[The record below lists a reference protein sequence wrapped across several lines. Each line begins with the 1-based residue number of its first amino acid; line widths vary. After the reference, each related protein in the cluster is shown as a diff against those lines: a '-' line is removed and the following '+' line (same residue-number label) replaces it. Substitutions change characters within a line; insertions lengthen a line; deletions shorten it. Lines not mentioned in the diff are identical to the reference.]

1 MLPVRASVDRLQ
13 LTAFRN
19 HAALCLVT
27 EGKSVALTGL
37 NGAGKTNVLEAL
49 SLLTPGRGL
58 RRAVLTDIVPVQ
70 TPQQGWTVFAHVESI
85 SGAAQLGTGLVLT
98 PEGMS
103 RRSRIDGA
111 TVSSPAAFCEHVRVS
126 WLTPAMDGLFMG
138 AAGDRRRFLDRLV
151 LSVDPE
157 HGSRVSKFDRALRAR
172 NKLLEVSSPDARWL
186 DGLEHEIAEL
196 GVAVAAARAETVA
209 RLQGLIAES
218 RDTASPFPWASVRLE
233 GWIERAVLEEPA
245 SVVEERYQ
253 ASLRE
258 RRSRDAAAGR
268 ATDGPHISDLLI
280 FYGQKDIAAAQCSTG
295 EQKALLLGLIL
306 AHARLVGRLSGMM
319 PLLLLDEVVAH
330 LDPERRLALYD
341 ALEQMNA
348 QAWLTGAD
356 PAAFRQLEGH
366 MALFGIV
373 PGLATRHI

>member
-1 MLPVRASVDRLQ
+1 
-13 LTAFRN
+13 
-19 HAALCLVT
+19 VT

-70 TPQQGWTVFAHVESI
+70 TPQQGWTVFAQVESI

-98 PEGMS
+98 PEGMP

-111 TVSSPAAFCEHVRVS
+111 PVSSPAAFCEHVRVS
-126 WLTPAMDGLFMG
+126 WLTPAMDSLFMG

-151 LSVDPE
+151 LSADPE

-172 NKLLEVSSPDARWL
+172 NKLLDVSSPDARWL

-209 RLQGLIAES
+209 RLQGVIAES

-245 SVVEERYQ
+245 SVVEDWYK

-366 MALFGIV
+366 MAVFGIV
-373 PGLATRHI
+373 PGLATRHL